1 MLARNGILA
10 ATLVAIGWG
19 QTAFGQWADSVR
31 TEGPNRFSHA
41 PSEFVPFSHASS
53 PTAPQSQQ
61 TVEYSANDDA
71 PVCETIDCAIADCPQ
86 AFRLGIVTY
95 YGYETFRGIP
105 DGGWA
110 NYGAHAGANL
120 GFRLGR
126 LTEATGIHAQA
137 GANIGVFNWS
147 GNDYRMF
154 RQDDPQ
160 TQGIGTYGLYR
171 RADAEN
177 RWIGA
182 LVHDWMLN
190 NNFGVFGMN
199 PTISQLRAQLGYAV
213 SDWDEIGVW
222 GAVGVTEDSRDVP
235 GFGETTWRAID
246 QLSAFWH
253 HKWEYGAD
261 TVIWVGVPERSRI
274 TGDGSLGDYYV
285 GARVDA
291 PLNDRIAGYAHVTYM
306 HPSAHIGPSAAQED
320 EWSFIIGLAW
330 YPRRD
335 SRAPTVAGH
344 AWQPLM
350 PVATNGLFMVDTD
363 NWY

>member
-1 MLARNGILA
+1 MIARNGILA
-10 ATLVAIGWG
+10 GTLLAFGWA

-31 TEGPNRFSHA
+31 TEGPNRFSNA
-41 PSEFVPFSHASS
+41 PSEFVPFSHAGY
-53 PTAPQSQQ
+53 PIGPQSRQ
-61 TVEYSANDDA
+61 TVEYEANHNA
-71 PVCETIDCAIADCPQ
+71 PVCESIDCAIADCPQ

-120 GFRLGR
+120 GFRLGN
-126 LTEATGIHAQA
+126 LTDATGIHAQA

-177 RWIGA
+177 RWSGA
-182 LVHDWMLN
+182 VVHDWMLN
-190 NNFGVFGMN
+190 TTVGVFGMN
-199 PTISQLRAQLGYAV
+199 PTISQLRAQLGYAL

-222 GAVGVTEDSRDVP
+222 GAVGVTKDSRDVP
-235 GFGETTWRAID
+235 GFGETTWQAID

-261 TVIWVGVPERSRI
+261 TLIWVGVPERSRI

-291 PLNDRIAGYAHVTYM
+291 PLNDRIAGYAHVTYV

-320 EWSFIIGLAW
+320 EWSFIVGLSW

-344 AWQPLM
+344 PWQPLM
-350 PVATNGLFMVDTD
+350 PVATNGLFLVDTD